1 MKARIY
7 QSSPSTH
14 QPSEGENAGTHNQP
28 GFLRH
33 LSFKKLSP
41 VGILLISVAL
51 NLTAF
56 SGAAFAQ
63 YFLRRGDSGSD
74 VRALQYQLD
83 GLRYFNGPFTGFYGE
98 QTENAVRRF
107 QIDNGLLVDGIYGP
121 ETRERLLS
129 ITNVSIGGPDDGF
142 IPGFPEDRSGS
153 YTVVVPG
160 DRETRFKV
168 QRIVP
173 DAFVRPDGRGNF
185 VQAGKYYS
193 YGAAENLVNRLR
205 RAGLDARVVYF
216 R

>member
-7 QSSPSTH
+7 QSPPSTR
-14 QPSEGENAGTHNQP
+14 QPSEGANTGTHNQP

-33 LSFKKLSP
+33 LSLKKLSP
-41 VGILLISVAL
+41 IGILLLSIAL
-51 NLTAF
+51 NLTVF
-56 SGAAFAQ
+56 GSAAFAQ
-63 YFLRRGDSGSD
+63 LLEQGDSGYE
-74 VRALQYQLD
+74 VETLQYQLAR
-83 GLRYFNGPFTGFYGE
+83 LRYFDVAPTGFYGE
-98 QTENAVRRF
+98 ITKEAVRRF
-107 QIDNGLLVDGIYGP
+107 QRDNGLTPDGVYGP
-121 ETRERLLS
+121 RTAEVLRSYVE
-129 ITNVSIGGPDDGF
+129 VGYGPDDGF
-142 IPGFPEDRSGS
+142 PPGFPEDRSGS

-160 DRETRFKV
+160 GIETRFRV

-205 RAGLDARVVYF
+205 RAGLDARVVYL